1 MWDGTSQHKAEG
13 APSSSRSFCR
23 GKEQRDLP
31 PSSVVMPILNLSGP
45 CRTLGTTPQK
55 PFSGPGVT
63 VHALSA
69 CRLLW
74 HEDCKPWSPLHR
86 LLLFVRIFPLG
97 CNCLGASRAWGRS
110 IRCSERRCWV
120 LSSSTC
126 PEGSTAIDIDT
137 GVPNIG

>member
-1 MWDGTSQHKAEG
+1 MGWDQPAQGL
-13 APSSSRSFCR
+13 
-23 GKEQRDLP
+23 KEQQQKLLQRQRAERFTL
-31 PSSVVMPILNLSGP
+31 SVVMPILNLSGP

-69 CRLLW
+69 CSLLW

-97 CNCLGASRAWGRS
+97 CNCLGAPRAWGRS
-110 IRCSERRCWV
+110 IRCSERLCWV
-120 LSSSTC
+120 LSSTC
-126 PEGSTAIDIDT
+126 PVGSTATDIDT
-137 GVPNIG
+137 GVPNTG